1 VAESDDDN
9 DKDWGKTA
17 AKRSRSS
24 AKPRRVSVPLLIML
38 SLSVCLS
45 VCLTVLVCLLDI
57 CPKYWSMQHIRAT
70 YIFVLY
76 KFVLLFTVNVTIA
89 YCAV

>member
-1 VAESDDDN
+1 MAESDDDN

-45 VCLTVLVCLLDI
+45 DCPSLSVRYMSKVLV
-57 CPKYWSMQHIRAT
+57 YAT
-70 YIFVLY
+70 Y
-76 KFVLLFTVNVTIA
+76 
-89 YCAV
+89 